1 MTVTLKEMANAIRAL
16 SMDAVE
22 QAKSGHVGLPLGM
35 ADVASVLF
43 TKHLKYD
50 PTAPDW
56 PDRDRFVL
64 SAGHGSML
72 LYSLLYLTGHDS
84 VSLDDIRNF
93 RQLGSSTPGHPENFI
108 TSGVETTTG
117 PLGQG
122 IATAVGM
129 AMAERHM
136 NARFGEDLVS
146 HRTWALA
153 GDGCLMEGVSQ
164 EAITLA
170 GHMRL
175 SNLIV
180 LFDDNAVTIDGSTE
194 LSDSTDQCARF
205 EASGWVTR
213 RVDGHDTGDVDAA
226 MEWAKTQDRPVMLAV
241 KTRIGY
247 GAPTIEGTGKAHGG
261 PYGADEIAGIREN
274 IGWSH
279 PPFDIPEEVLSAWR
293 EAGLKGE
300 AEHMAWQA
308 RLKGASNGTA
318 FMKAIEDPLPLDLAE
333 IVAAHKQAVIEGGK
347 SDATRKWSGAVLEPL
362 TAAIPEMVGGSAD
375 LSGSNNTKTSHT
387 EPMTPANW
395 SGRYIHYGVREHAM
409 AAAMNG
415 MALHGGIIP
424 YSGTFLVF
432 ADYSRAAIR
441 IGALMGLRVIHV
453 MTHDSIGLGEDGP
466 THQPVEHVAS
476 LRAMPRMQ
484 VFRPCDGVE
493 TAECWE
499 LALRHTDGPSTL
511 ALTRQTVTSA
521 RTSHDDENLS
531 ARGAYVLSPASGEEK
546 AVLIATGSEVGIALD
561 AQAILAKAGFGV
573 RVVSMPCM
581 ELFDAQPRDTQ
592 ADVLGPPDLPR
603 VAVEAG
609 VRFGWDRWIGSDG
622 GFVGMDSFG
631 ASAPYKALYE
641 HFEITPDAVVEAV
654 KARI

>member
-1 MTVTLKEMANAIRAL
+1 M
-16 SMDAVE
+16 
-22 QAKSGHVGLPLGM
+22 G
-35 ADVASVLF
+35 
-43 TKHLKYD
+43 
-50 PTAPDW
+50 
-56 PDRDRFVL
+56 
-64 SAGHGSML
+64 SA
-72 LYSLLYLTGHDS
+72 
-84 VSLDDIRNF
+84 
-93 RQLGSSTPGHPENFI
+93 TPGHPENFV
-108 TSGVETTTG
+108 THGVETTTG

-129 AMAERHM
+129 AIAERHL
-136 NARFGEDLVS
+136 NARFGDGLVN
-146 HRTWALA
+146 HHTYVLA
-153 GDGCLMEGVSQ
+153 GDGCLMEGISQ

-170 GHMRL
+170 GHMAL
-175 SNLIV
+175 SGLIV
-180 LFDDNAVTIDGSTE
+180 LFDDNGVTIDGSTQ
-194 LSDSTDQCARF
+194 LADSTDQCARF

-213 RVDGHDTGDVDAA
+213 RVDGHDTDDVDAA
-226 MEWAKTQDRPVMLAV
+226 LDWAKTQGRPVMLAM

-279 PPFDIPEEVLSAWR
+279 PPFEIPEEILSAWR
-293 EAGLKGE
+293 ASTSRGE
-300 AEHMAWQA
+300 VERMAWQD
-308 RLKGASNGTA
+308 RLKQADNAAA
-318 FMKAIEDPLPLDLAE
+318 FTRALNEPLPLDLSE
-333 IVAAHKQAVIEGGK
+333 TIAAHKQAVIDGGK
-347 SDATRKWSGAVLEPL
+347 DDATRKWSGAALEVL
-362 TAAIPEMVGGSAD
+362 TGAIPEMVGGSAD
-375 LSGSNNTKTSHT
+375 LSGSNNTMTSHT
-387 EPMTPANW
+387 APMTPQDWA
-395 SGRYIHYGVREHAM
+395 GRYIHYGIREHAM

-511 ALTRQTVTSA
+511 ALTRQKVASA
-521 RTSHDDENLS
+521 RRQPSSANLS
-531 ARGAYVLSPASGEEK
+531 ARGAYVLSPADGEEK
-546 AVLIATGSEVGIALD
+546 AVIIATGSEVEIALD
-561 AQAILAKAGFGV
+561 AQVRLKDAGIAV

-581 ELFDAQPRDTQ
+581 DLFDAQPRDVR
-592 ADVLGPPDLPR
+592 DEVLGPAGLPR

-609 VRFGWDRWIGSDG
+609 VRFGWDRWIGADG

-631 ASAPYKALYE
+631 ASAPYQDLYH
-641 HFEITPDAVVEAV
+641 HFAITPEAV
-654 KARI
+654 MEAVRERL